1 MSTLVESMTIRT
13 DSQRAWKVAGD
24 FTNTAYLVGTLA
36 SGDYDGE
43 FQFSLSEGGAQVVER
58 VLRYD
63 HQDLT
68 FTYEFVSDDMLLEQ
82 YVSALP
88 CEENSAVVWSLE
100 AGREHTQ
107 RRSLHYSTSVVRQ
120 LLRAVM
126 VPSISRNHNDEKR
139 EMS

>member
-13 DSQRAWKVAGD
+13 DSQRARKVAGD
-24 FTNTAYLVGTLA
+24 FANRAYLVGTLG
-36 SGDYDGE
+36 SGEYDGE
-43 FQFSLSEGGAQVVER
+43 FQCSLSEGGAEVVER
-58 VLRYD
+58 VLGYYA
-63 HQDLT
+63 QDRT

-88 CEENSAVVWSLE
+88 CEENSAAVWSLE

-107 RRSLHYSTSVVRQ
+107 RRSLHDPVSVVQQ

>member
-24 FTNTAYLVGTLA
+24 ITNTSYLLGTRA
-36 SGDYDGE
+36 SGDYDKE
-43 FQFSLSEGGAQVVER
+43 FQYSLFEGGAQVVER
-58 VLRYD
+58 VPGYD
-63 HQDLT
+63 PQDST
-68 FTYEFVSDDMLLEQ
+68 FTYEFVSGDMLLEE

-88 CEENSAVVWSLE
+88 CEDNSAAVWSLE
-100 AGREHTQ
+100 ARREHTQ
-107 RRSLHYSTSVVRQ
+107 RRSLHYPASVIRQ

-126 VPSISRNHNDEKR
+126 VPSISRNHNDKKR

>member
-24 FTNTAYLVGTLA
+24 FANRAYLGGTLG
-36 SGDYDGE
+36 SGEYDGE
-43 FQFSLSEGGAQVVER
+43 FQYSLSAGGAQVVER
-58 VLRYD
+58 VLRHD
-63 HQDLT
+63 PQDLT

-88 CEENSAVVWSLE
+88 CEDNSTAVCSLE

-107 RRSLHYSTSVVRQ
+107 RRSLHDPASVVRQ
-120 LLRAVM
+120 PVRAVT
-126 VPSISRNHNDEKR
+126 VPSISLNHNDKKR
-139 EMS
+139 